1 MCNRRRKY
9 LKKLQVL
16 TSIVT
21 CITLV
26 RCEEMPELNT
36 LEDHLRIMASE
47 LRNSTVSHHGNSP
60 QESDPDLVAIKDFHL
75 QVTSDNSEQS
85 RCPTSCFCEEKVGYA
100 ACVGD
105 GQWAP
110 PVLPSGL
117 VRIELR
123 GFSLPQLGPSQLKVF
138 QGIRELQIN
147 HCNLSLLVDDS
158 FTSMQELDGLDLSDN
173 HLTMLGPYSLHGLQS
188 LRHLDISYNRLT
200 VLNRPF
206 IHLPSLQHLNLHHNS
221 IRRLIQDTFQG
232 LNRVQYIDLDSN
244 EISFLEVSAF
254 QHLTSL
260 AHLILS
266 NNQLS
271 SLATLDFFGSRLQ
284 YIDLSNIGI
293 ARIPQALTQFVRDL
307 RLARNVI
314 REIHRGDLDSYPYLT
329 LLVLD
334 NNSVEVLE
342 EDAIGRHEYLS
353 RLWLNG
359 NHLMSIPL
367 SLPPSLQALYIDE
380 NSIFGIREGDFRG
393 LINLQQLS
401 LQNNNIS
408 VIDPCAFCE
417 LTGLKTLNLQGNHI
431 TNLTKRIFSHLLN
444 LESLDLSQNPLKS
457 LDGEA
462 LLGLASLRSLQMSH
476 IQSDPLEIPDTL
488 FDSLKGLWILE
499 VCESPK
505 LVSAITN
512 NTKMLHSLRGLR
524 ELNIMHNGLTQLRPD
539 FPAFFPQLQVVKL
552 SGNVWDCSSAKKI
565 EWMRQWMQHSSVN
578 FYRSY
583 SVRCSSPLSL
593 SYKPVILLE
602 ESDYNRSESDSSL
615 LESPLSTPAPPAF
628 ITHSTTYSVERKSK
642 PNATAVS
649 DSSEVSF
656 GSSIEI
662 DAERLDVPSSE
673 LYSANVTQE
682 SRTNISDAVTGSLL
696 GGFSLLKNLTSV
708 ASTVSVKSDLI
719 SANKSVSANTTETS
733 ALPEK
738 TPSVLV
744 QYVPPPPPPPPLPP
758 HTTQI
763 PATEKSGNFSASSP
777 VTARLD
783 VLGSTT
789 LPSPFLHND
798 APGIKSSVQRPSLS
812 EDKTFTKNLNI
823 LLNSHDVESKDEVRF
838 EGSKLRKYI
847 TKSFSSELGSDVSA
861 DQQQKQ
867 HQQKK
872 LAREFHSHRKD
883 LWLYRGDNS
892 HGLNQR
898 NPSLSLGIGRGRV
911 SDEAVVGAGIV
922 ATFLG
927 VALLVSGF
935 LLAQGRAKVG
945 NSWDSSSLTSSYWRD
960 GSGEDEVLMAPDYD
974 AEANESSMCGP
985 QVESGIEI
993 VPETQTGLNKR
1004 LYLLLQRDSCTGITP
1019 ESLPDPRTY

>member
-1 MCNRRRKY
+1 MCSNRRRKY

-26 RCEEMPELNT
+26 RCDEMPELNT
-36 LEDHLRIMASE
+36 LEDHLRVMASE
-47 LRNSTVSHHGNSP
+47 LRNSSLSSHGNSP
-60 QESDPDLVAIKDFHL
+60 QESDPDLAAIKDFHL

-85 RCPTSCFCEEKVGYA
+85 RCPTSCFCEDKVGYA

-158 FTSMQELDGLDLSDN
+158 FTSMKELDGLDLSDN
-173 HLTMLGPYSLHGLQS
+173 HLTVLGPYSLHGLQS

-359 NHLMSIPL
+359 NHLVSIPL

-380 NSIFGIREGDFRG
+380 NSISGIREGDFRG

-462 LLGLASLRSLQMSH
+462 LLGLASLRSLQISH

-505 LVSAITN
+505 LVSVITN

-524 ELNIMHNGLTQLRPD
+524 ELNIMHNGLTQLRQD
-539 FPAFFPQLQVVKL
+539 FPAFFPQLQVIKL

-565 EWMRQWMQHSSVN
+565 EWMKQWMQHSSVN

-602 ESDYNRSESDSSL
+602 ESDYNRSESDSNL
-615 LESPLSTPAPPAF
+615 LESPLSTPVPLAF
-628 ITHSTTYSVERKSK
+628 ITHGTAYSK
-642 PNATAVS
+642 PNATVVS
-649 DSSEVSF
+649 DSSEISI
-656 GSSIEI
+656 GSSFEMDI
-662 DAERLDVPSSE
+662 ERLDVPSSE

-682 SRTNISDAVTGSLL
+682 SKTNISDAASGASP
-696 GGFSLLKNLTSV
+696 GRFSLLKNRTSS
-708 ASTVSVKSDLI
+708 AFFLSVESELI
-719 SANKSVSANTTETS
+719 SANKSASENTTETPAS
-733 ALPEK
+733 PEK
-738 TPSVLV
+738 TPSMLV
-744 QYVPPPPPPPPLPP
+744 KYVPPPPPPH

-777 VTARLD
+777 ITKRLD
-783 VLGSTT
+783 VLGSTS
-789 LPSPFLHND
+789 LPSPSLRND
-798 APGIKSSVQRPSLS
+798 APGMKSSIRSPTLS

-823 LLNSHDVESKDEVRF
+823 LLNSHDVESKGELRF
-838 EGSKLRKYI
+838 EGSKLRKYM
-847 TKSFSSELGSDVSA
+847 TKSLSSELGSDAST

-867 HQQKK
+867 HQQRKV
-872 LAREFHSHRKD
+872 AREFHSHRKD
-883 LWLYRGDNS
+883 LWLYRGESN

-898 NPSLSLGIGRGRV
+898 NPSLSLGIGRGKV
-911 SDEAVVGAGIV
+911 SDEAVIGAGIV

-927 VALLVSGF
+927 VALLISGF

-985 QVESGIEI
+985 QVENGMEI

>member
-1 MCNRRRKY
+1 MCSRRRKY
-9 LKKLQVL
+9 LKKLQVVM
-16 TSIVT
+16 SIVT
-21 CITLV
+21 CVTLV
-26 RCEEMPELNT
+26 RSDELPEFNS
-36 LEDHLRIMASE
+36 LEDHIRIIASE
-47 LRNSTVSHHGNSP
+47 LRNSTVSSHREISP
-60 QESDPDLVAIKDFHL
+60 QETEQDFATL
-75 QVTSDNSEQS
+75 EDFGQKVTSGSSERS

-110 PVLPSGL
+110 PALPSGL
-117 VRIELR
+117 VRVELR
-123 GFSLPQLGPSQLKVF
+123 GFSLPQIGPAQLKMF

-158 FTSMQELDGLDLSDN
+158 FASMQELDGLDLSDN
-173 HLTMLGPYSLHGLQS
+173 QLTMLGPYSLQGLQS

-244 EISFLEVSAF
+244 EIYFLEVSAF

-293 ARIPQALTQFVRDL
+293 TRIPQALTQFVRDL
-307 RLARNVI
+307 RLAKNAI

-359 NHLMSIPL
+359 NNLMNIPL
-367 SLPPSLQALYIDE
+367 SLPPSLQALYIDD
-380 NSIFGIREGDFRG
+380 NSISAIKEGDFRG
-393 LINLQQLS
+393 LIHLQQLS

-417 LTGLKTLNLQGNHI
+417 LAGLKTLNLQGNYI
-431 TNLTKRIFSHLLN
+431 RNLTKRIFSHLLN
-444 LESLDLSQNPLKS
+444 LETLDLSQNPLKA

-476 IQSDPLEIPDTL
+476 IQSDSIEIPDTL

-499 VCESPK
+499 VCESPT
-505 LVSAITN
+505 LVSVLTN
-512 NTKMLHSLRGLR
+512 NTNMLHSLRGLR
-524 ELNIMHNGLTQLRPD
+524 ELNIMHNGLAQLRSD
-539 FPAFFPQLQVVKL
+539 FPAFFPQLQVIKL

-565 EWMRQWMQHSSVN
+565 EWMRQWMQLSSIN

-602 ESDYNRSESDSSL
+602 EIDYNGSESESSSS
-615 LESPLSTPAPPAF
+615 ESPMSTPVPLAF
-628 ITHSTTYSVERKSK
+628 ITHGTTYSLDGKSQINK
-642 PNATAVS
+642 PNAATMS
-649 DSSEVSF
+649 NSSEISIASSVDDDSEKRDVSF
-656 GSSIEI
+656 QE
-662 DAERLDVPSSE
+662 LD
-673 LYSANVTQE
+673 SANVTQE
-682 SRTNISDAVTGSLL
+682 SKPNLSDVTTVSSPVQFNILKNWTASSSLL
-696 GGFSLLKNLTSV
+696 VNFFTGMKKNETEDTS
-708 ASTVSVKSDLI
+708 
-719 SANKSVSANTTETS
+719 ETRT
-733 ALPEK
+733 LPEK
-738 TPSVLV
+738 TPSRVAS
-744 QYVPPPPPPPPLPP
+744 PIPSMNC
-758 HTTQI
+758 TTQST
-763 PATEKSGNFSASSP
+763 PNPRKLGSSSTLAP
-777 VTARLD
+777 ITTS
-783 VLGSTT
+783 LGDSDSTT
-789 LPSPFLHND
+789 LPSPFLRND
-798 APGIKSSVQRPSLS
+798 APGIKSSRQRSTTGD
-812 EDKTFTKNLNI
+812 ENTFSKNLKI
-823 LLNSHDVESKDEVRF
+823 LLSSDDAEPRSVLRF
-838 EGSKLRKYI
+838 EGSKVRKYTI
-847 TKSFSSELGSDVSA
+847 KSSNAQEESNKSA
-861 DQQQKQ
+861 YQQQKQ
-867 HQQKK
+867 QQMKK
-872 LAREFHSHRKD
+872 IVREFHSHRKD
-883 LWLYRGDNS
+883 LWLYRGDSS

-898 NPSLSLGIGRGRV
+898 NPGLSLGIGRGRV

-960 GSGEDEVLMAPDYD
+960 GSGEDEVLMAPDY
-974 AEANESSMCGP
+974 EGESNESSMCAP
-985 QVESGIEI
+985 PVENGMEI
-993 VPETQTGLNKR
+993 APETQTGLNKR